1 MIDMMATRYHMLPS
15 RILDDANTIDLYVM
29 DMALSFEKHCNSD
42 SNNASSLND
51 LSINTL
57 EEAVKKVK

>member
-1 MIDMMATRYHMLPS
+1 MASRYHMLPS

-29 DMALSFEKHCNSD
+29 DMALSFEKYHNSSAKPTNELD
-42 SNNASSLND
+42 
-51 LSINTL
+51 INTL

>member
-1 MIDMMATRYHMLPS
+1 MLPS

-29 DMALSFEKHCNSD
+29 DMALSFEKYHNSSAKPTNELD
-42 SNNASSLND
+42 
-51 LSINTL
+51 INTL

>member
-15 RILDDANTIDLYVM
+15 RILEDANTIDLYVM

-42 SNNASSLND
+42 NNAGSLDD